1 VTLNKLQHITTGY
14 LLGNR
19 SGSNSSPSEITF
31 SQAVLDGDAIQ
42 NARFIGGTAAQ
53 GLMFVNTSNVNVL
66 TRYDVRPITTNGAAS
81 SIVQTDASGNINV
94 KGLYIDSFDTIDVN
108 TGTNT
113 LLIKTPGGV
122 TTFDAVGSTVGG
134 TTVNIRGNTTLTGTL
149 SVTANFSTSG
159 TASISSASSI
169 TAATTVS
176 GTEGNFSTH
185 VKAPLLKAG
194 ADSSAIG
201 SVEGNWS
208 LTSGSRLIATYA
220 DLAEYYEG
228 DKEYEVGTVLVFGGD
243 KEVTTTQIHMDHR
256 VAGVVSN
263 TAAYVMNEGCPGIK
277 VCVALQGRVPVKVV
291 GVVKKGDILVAA
303 AKPGYAIVNNDPKAG
318 TIIGKALANKT
329 DPAPGV
335 VEAAVGRN

>member
-1 VTLNKLQHITTGY
+1 MG
-14 LLGNR
+14 
-19 SGSNSSPSEITF
+19 SGSNQSPSEITF
-31 SQAVLDGDAIQ
+31 GQAVLDGDGIQ
-42 NARFIGGTAAQ
+42 NARFVGGTATQ
-53 GLMFVNTSNVNVL
+53 GLMFVNTGLPALSRYNVL
-66 TRYDVRPITTNGAAS
+66 PITNNGAAT

-94 KGLYIDSFDTIDVN
+94 KGLFIDSFDTIDVN
-108 TGTNT
+108 TSTNT

-122 TTFDAVGSTVGG
+122 TTFESTGGTVGG

-149 SVTANFSTSG
+149 SVSSNFSTSG
-159 TASISSASSI
+159 TGSITSATSISAG
-169 TAATTVS
+169 TTVS

-185 VKAPLLKAG
+185 VRTPLIKAG
-194 ADSSAIG
+194 ANSSALG
-201 SVEGNWS
+201 SIEGNWS

-228 DKEYEVGTVLVFGGD
+228 DKDYEVGTVLVFGGE
-243 KEVTTTQIHMDHR
+243 KEVTTTSLHMDHR

-263 TAAYVMNEGCPGIK
+263 TAAYVMNESCPGTK

-291 GVVKKGDILVAA
+291 GMVKKGDMLVAA
-303 AKPGYAIVNNDPKAG
+303 AKPGYAIVNNDPKPG

-335 VEAAVGRN
+335 VEVVVGRS